1 MTALEGTLRDMSV
14 VNLIQVFTIS
24 KRNGVL
30 VLMMDGVKGVLFLA
44 DGQIIHAAI
53 MLTLTNEVLAQGD
66 DAFYA
71 MLRWH
76 EARFWFSGT
85 PDSAQ
90 PIRTI
95 TTDSSYLLMEG
106 LRRLDQEAN
115 AHAAIAIESQVRR
128 SPGDTPERAA
138 ETVNDI
144 ARQVLLR
151 VGPADRRVDDLAQ
164 ETGLGE
170 LLTLMTVAELID
182 AGLLERALPQS
193 NYSGANGFDSFE
205 GFEGFEE
212 LADIVGFNFADLAQ
226 LNSSPPSVTAA

>member
-24 KRNGVL
+24 KRDGVL
-30 VLMMDGVKGVLFLA
+30 VLMMAGVKGVLFLA

-66 DAFYA
+66 TAFYA

-85 PDSAQ
+85 PAAI
-90 PIRTI
+90 PPVRTI
-95 TTDSSYLLMEG
+95 TADSSYLLLEG
-106 LRRLDQEAN
+106 LRRLDQEAQ
-115 AHAAIAIESQVRR
+115 AHAAIAIESLVRR
-128 SPGDTPERAA
+128 PAGATLEQAA
-138 ETVNDI
+138 ATVNDI

-164 ETGLGE
+164 ETGLGA
-170 LLTLMTVAELID
+170 LLTLMTVAELMD
-182 AGLLERALPQS
+182 AGLLERAVAPPVPPDVP
-193 NYSGANGFDSFE
+193 GFDSFA
-205 GFEGFEE
+205 GFAGF
-212 LADIVGFNFADLAQ
+212 ADFVGFDLADLAQ
-226 LNSSPPSVTAA
+226 MSDPV

>member
-24 KRNGVL
+24 KRDGIL
-30 VLMMDGVKGVLFLA
+30 VLMMAGVKGVLFLA

-85 PDSAQ
+85 PEVTQ
-90 PIRTI
+90 PARTI
-95 TTDSSYLLMEG
+95 TADSSYLLLEG
-106 LRRLDQEAN
+106 LRRLDQEAS
-115 AHAAIAIESQVRR
+115 AHAAIAIESRVRR
-128 SPGDTPERAA
+128 PAGDTLERAA
-138 ETVNDI
+138 ATVNNI

-164 ETGLGE
+164 ETGLGA

-182 AGLLERALPQS
+182 AGLLERVVAPPEQPDTLD
-193 NYSGANGFDSFE
+193 FDSFE
-205 GFEGFEE
+205 GFAGF
-212 LADIVGFNFADLAQ
+212 ADFVGFDLADLAQ
-226 LNSSPPSVTAA
+226 IAAPPPTATAA